1 MNIWNHQFSK
11 TTTDLYARNMFTEC
25 VWQILNFKHFSLP
38 DTEKLNFWFDKFVK
52 LCIMYT
58 QTEVNIFPASFS
70 HLEPL
75 WASPWAATI
84 FFFKRIMTLHQGNS
98 CSLFQNGHQ
107 VIKKARWPCHQMTS
121 CKLMCY
127 CCYLRDLFGWIIFQ
141 GNKRHMVIA
150 DWAMVD

>member
-1 MNIWNHQFSK
+1 MQEICLLNVCGKFWISSISLYRTRKSWTFGLTNSWNYVLCIHKLKWIYFRRVLAIWNHCGPPPELQ
-11 TTTDLYARNMFTEC
+11 L
-25 VWQILNFKHFSLP
+25 
-38 DTEKLNFWFDKFVK
+38 
-52 LCIMYT
+52 
-58 QTEVNIFPASFS
+58 
-70 HLEPL
+70 
-75 WASPWAATI
+75 